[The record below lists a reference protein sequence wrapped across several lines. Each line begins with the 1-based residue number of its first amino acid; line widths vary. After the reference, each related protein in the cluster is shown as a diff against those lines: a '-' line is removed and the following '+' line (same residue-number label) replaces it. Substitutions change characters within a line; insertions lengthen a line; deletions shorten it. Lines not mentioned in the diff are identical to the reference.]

1 MFWRFL
7 DVKKYDHV
15 ISLGYNCEVSFQFF
29 KKYKFVESSLF
40 AWVNTETCQNLIN
53 ALKHPDLLLSR
64 GLREVE
70 PMWLDIAT
78 GISFH
83 GKTKRDGLETTEE
96 IKQELISRIA
106 YLKEKFFRTASD
118 GKKNLYVFKYPP
130 ITPVAGLD
138 TADRLHSDIN
148 WLYEALKD
156 IIKNDFDLLII
167 LEKKTFPEISF
178 DCGNLFVRYVD
189 FYTPADRVT
198 SKPYDKKSYDR
209 IFSEF
214 RPAFKL
220 PKTKHFKFEAK
231 D

>member
-1 MFWRFL
+1 MFWRFWN
-7 DVKKYDHV
+7 VKKYDHV

-29 KKYKFVESSLF
+29 LKHKFVESSLF

-53 ALKHPDLLLSR
+53 ALKHPDLVLSK

-96 IKQELISRIA
+96 IKQELISRIT
-106 YLKEKFFRTASD
+106 YLKEKFFCTVSD

-130 ITPVAGLD
+130 IASQYTYCII
-138 TADRLHSDIN
+138 DRVHSDIN
-148 WLYEALKD
+148 ELYNVLKD
-156 IIKNDFDLLII
+156 IVKNDFDLLII
-167 LEKKTFPEISF
+167 LEKTFPKTSF
-178 DCGNLFVRYVD
+178 DYDNLFVRYVD
-189 FYTPADRVT
+189 FYTSADRVT
-198 SKPYDKKSYDR
+198 SKPYDKKSYGR

>member
-1 MFWRFL
+1 MFFRFL
-7 DVKKYDHV
+7 KTRKYDHV

-40 AWVNTETCQNLIN
+40 AWANTETCRNLIN
-53 ALKHPDLLLSR
+53 ALKNPDLLLSQ

-70 PMWLDIAT
+70 PMYADIAT

-83 GKTKRDGLETTEE
+83 GKSTRDGLETKEQIE
-96 IKQELISRIA
+96 QELVSRIN

-118 GKKNLYVFKYPP
+118 GKKNLYIFKYPP
-130 ITPVAGLD
+130 PQTTQDISADIHELYDTLKNIT
-138 TADRLHSDIN
+138 
-148 WLYEALKD
+148 
-156 IIKNDFDLLII
+156 KNDFDLLVI
-167 LEKKTFPEISF
+167 LEKKTFPQLSF
-178 DCGNLFVRYVD
+178 DIPNLFIRRVD
-189 FYTPADRVT
+189 FYTPVDRVT
-198 SKPYDKKSYDR
+198 SKPYDKKSYGR

-220 PKTKHFKFEAK
+220 PKTKKFKFEAL